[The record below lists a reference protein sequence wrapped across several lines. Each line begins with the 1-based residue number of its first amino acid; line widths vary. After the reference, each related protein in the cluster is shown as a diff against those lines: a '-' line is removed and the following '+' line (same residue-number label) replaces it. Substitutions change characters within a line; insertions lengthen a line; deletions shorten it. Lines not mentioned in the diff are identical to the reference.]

1 VAKEKKGEKFPL
13 LIYRR
18 WAKMLRLPSL
28 LISIVSAVGWYFAP
42 KDGQSMLSGKA
53 WLLLVGGGASALIF
67 LYSLRAHRAA
77 YVQCF
82 PAYVKIQT
90 PLFSVA
96 VSYKRIRQVRPVEYY
111 TELPLSKMKNPQLRL
126 LEPFLGRTVIL
137 LDLAKL
143 PMTER
148 KLRLWLPWFMF
159 AQKATGFVLVVEDW
173 MALSRQIGV
182 FTDRWVARRQSRH
195 LRSFGRTY

>member
-1 VAKEKKGEKFPL
+1 MAKETKGDKFPL

-42 KDGQSMLSGKA
+42 QDGQSILSGKA
-53 WLLLVGGGASALIF
+53 WLLLVVSGAGALIF

-77 YVQCF
+77 YVQCL

-90 PLFSVA
+90 PFFGVA
-96 VSYKRIRQVRPVEYY
+96 VSYKRIRQVRPVEYH
-111 TELPLSKMKNPQLRL
+111 TELPLSSMKNTQRRL

-137 LDLAKL
+137 LDQAWDVKN
-143 PMTER
+143 P
-148 KLRLWLPWFMF
+148 
-159 AQKATGFVLVVEDW
+159 
-173 MALSRQIGV
+173 
-182 FTDRWVARRQSRH
+182 
-195 LRSFGRTY
+195 